1 MSTIV
6 AARRERKGNRPRRE
20 HKGDRAASAG
30 RGDARDAVSAEAF
43 ETKFLPGLPPAD
55 GGCPPLHH
63 RTVQADGMTIEY
75 DAPVRMRDGIEIY
88 VDVFRPTE
96 VGPAPVIVA
105 WGPYGKHAPV
115 KYDIFPN
122 HGVDASWV
130 SKYAGFEAPDPLYW
144 TRHGYVVINVDP
156 RGMWNSQGD
165 ATFYSG
171 QEAKDVYD
179 LIEWAGTQP
188 WSNGKVGMSGVSY
201 LAIVQW
207 RAAAERP
214 PHLAA
219 INPWEGVSDRYR
231 EMAYHGG
238 IPENRFGP
246 MWRSR
251 RVPYSHQRV
260 EDTVTMY
267 AEHPLWD
274 AYWESKTPD
283 LSKVEV
289 PAFVVASWSDQGL
302 HTRGTLEGFKQI
314 RSKDKWLLV
323 HGRKKWQFYYQ
334 PENVERLRQ
343 FFDRFLKGI
352 DNEVGRWPRVRLE
365 VRERFY
371 QGEFRNEAE
380 WPLARTSY
388 KELHLDAATGTM
400 GPFPPGE
407 ESVVSYPATDGQA
420 TFVYRFPGTTE
431 LIGSMKL
438 RLWVAAEG
446 SDDMDLFVGL
456 QKLDA
461 GGALLPFS
469 FLNALEDGPVA
480 LGWLRVS
487 HRELDESRSTPG
499 QPWHTHRKEER
510 LAPGEIV
517 PVDIEIWPS
526 GTRFHEGEQLR
537 LVIKGSDVQQYPP
550 GVVSMGHSVTRNAG
564 KHVIHTGGKYDSHLL
579 VPVIP

>member
-1 MSTIV
+1 MSQTH
-6 AARRERKGNRPRRE
+6 RQSET
-20 HKGDRAASAG
+20 
-30 RGDARDAVSAEAF
+30 F
-43 ETKFLPGLPPAD
+43 ETKYLPGLPPAD
-55 GGCPPLHH
+55 GGCPPLER
-63 RTVQADGMTIEY
+63 RTVRADGMQIDY
-75 DAPVRMRDGIEIY
+75 DVPVAMRDGVEIY
-88 VDVFRPTE
+88 IDVFRPETPGQ
-96 VGPAPVIVA
+96 VPVIVA

-122 HGVDASWV
+122 HGVDPSWV

-144 TRHGYVVINVDP
+144 TRNGYAVINVDP

-165 ATFYSG
+165 ATFYSA
-171 QEAKDVYD
+171 QEALDVYD
-179 LIEWAGTQP
+179 LIEWAGTQE

-207 RAAAERP
+207 RAAGEHP

-251 RVPYSHQRV
+251 RVPYSYQRV

-283 LSKVEV
+283 LSQVEV

-302 HTRGTLEGFKQI
+302 HTRGTLEGFKHI
-314 RSKDKWLLV
+314 ASKDKWLLV

-334 PENVERLRQ
+334 PENVERLRL

-352 DNEVGRWPRVRLE
+352 ENDVGRWPKVRLE
-365 VRERFY
+365 VRDRFY
-371 QGEFRNEAE
+371 SGEIRDEKE
-380 WPLARTSY
+380 WPLARTVY
-388 KELHLDAATGTM
+388 EELYLDGAGASMGPLTAGTETAVAYPAATGRAK
-400 GPFPPGE
+400 FI
-407 ESVVSYPATDGQA
+407 
-420 TFVYRFPGTTE
+420 YRFNTTTV
-431 LIGSMKL
+431 LVGHMKL
-438 RLWVAAEG
+438 RLWVEADGA
-446 SDDMDLFVGL
+446 DDMDLFVGL

-461 GGALLPFS
+461 FGNVVPFS

-487 HRELDESRSTPG
+487 HRELDKARSRPE
-499 QPWHTHRKEER
+499 QPWHTHSREEPLKR
-510 LAPGEIV
+510 GEIV
-517 PVDIEIWPS
+517 AVEIEIWPS
-526 GTRFHEGEQLR
+526 GTRFEKGEQLQ
-537 LVIKGSDVQQYPP
+537 LVIQGADVQQYPP
-550 GVVSMGHSVTRNAG
+550 GVVSMGHSVTRNVG
-564 KHVIHTGGKYDSHLL
+564 THVIHTGGRYDSHLL
-579 VPVIP
+579 VPVVL

>member
-1 MSTIV
+1 MRGFEQIGPMSRETI
-6 AARRERKGNRPRRE
+6 
-20 HKGDRAASAG
+20 
-30 RGDARDAVSAEAF
+30 
-43 ETKFLPGLPPAD
+43 ETKFLPGLPPEQ
-55 GGCPPLHH
+55 GGCPPLEH
-63 RTVQADGMTIEY
+63 RTVHADGMLIEY
-75 DAPVRMRDGIEIY
+75 DAPVRLRDGVEIY
-88 VDVFRPTE
+88 VDVFRPEADTL
-96 VGPAPVIVA
+96 APVIVA

-122 HGVDASWV
+122 HGVDPAWV

-144 TRHGYVVINVDP
+144 TRHGYAVINVDP
-156 RGMWNSQGD
+156 RGTWNSQGD
-165 ATFYSG
+165 ATFYSA
-171 QEAKDVYD
+171 QEALDIYD

-207 RAAAERP
+207 RAAAEHP

-251 RVPYSHQRV
+251 RVPYSNQRV

-274 AYWESKTPD
+274 AYWEGKTAD
-283 LSKVEV
+283 LSQIEV
-289 PAFVVASWSDQGL
+289 PAYVVASWSDQGL
-302 HTRGTLEGFKQI
+302 HTRGTLEGFKRI

-334 PENVERLRQ
+334 PDNVERLRV

-352 DNEVGRWPRVRLE
+352 DNEVKQWPRVRLE
-365 VRERFY
+365 VRDRFY
-371 QGEFRNEAE
+371 AGEVRDENE
-380 WPLARTSY
+380 WPLARTRY
-388 KELHLDAATGTM
+388 EKLHLDASSLTLTTSPVA
-400 GPFPPGE
+400 P
-407 ESVVSYPATDGQA
+407 ESSLRYPATGA
-420 TFVYRFPGTTE
+420 PAEFVHRFTTTTE
-431 LIGSMKL
+431 LIGPMKL
-438 RLWVAAEG
+438 RLWVEADGA
-446 SDDMDLFVGL
+446 DDMDLFVAV

-461 GGALLPFS
+461 DGEILPFS

-487 HRELDESRSTPG
+487 HRELDEKRSTPE
-499 QPWHTHRKEER
+499 QPWHTHRNEQLLK
-510 LAPGEIV
+510 AGEVV
-517 PVDIEIWPS
+517 PVEIEIWPS
-526 GTRFHEGEQLR
+526 GTRFAAGEQLR
-537 LVIKGSDVQQYPP
+537 LVVQGSDIQHYPP
-550 GVVSMGHSVTRNAG
+550 GVVAMGHSVTRNAG
-564 KHVIHTGGKYDSHLL
+564 THVIHTGGRYDSHLL
-579 VPVIP
+579 VPVTPRR

>member
-1 MSTIV
+1 VGVHPTVVMSTIV
-6 AARRERKGNRPRRE
+6 AAGHKRKWSPSTSTQTS
-20 HKGDRAASAG
+20 DQPM
-30 RGDARDAVSAEAF
+30 SAEPF
-43 ETKFLPGLPPAD
+43 ETKFLPGLPPSE

-63 RTVQADGMTIEY
+63 RTVNADGMLIEY
-75 DAPVRMRDGIEIY
+75 DAPIRLRDGVEIY
-88 VDVFRPTE
+88 VDVFRPE
-96 VGPAPVIVA
+96 PQARVPVIVA

-115 KYDIFPN
+115 KYEIFPN
-122 HGVDASWV
+122 HGVDPAWV

-144 TRHGYVVINVDP
+144 TRHGYAVINVDP

-165 ATFYSG
+165 ATFYSA
-171 QEAKDVYD
+171 QEARDVYD

-251 RVPYSHQRV
+251 RVNYSHQKV

-267 AEHPLWD
+267 AEHPMWD
-274 AYWESKTPD
+274 AYWESKTAD
-283 LSKVEV
+283 LTKIEV
-289 PAFVVASWSDQGL
+289 PAYVVASWSDQGL

-314 RSKDKWLLV
+314 ASKDKWLTV
-323 HGRKKWQFYYQ
+323 HGRKKWQYYYQ
-334 PENVERLRQ
+334 PENLERLRL
-343 FFDRFLKGI
+343 FFDRFLKSL
-352 DNEVGRWPRVRLE
+352 DNDLSGWPKVRLE

-371 QGEFRNEAE
+371 VGEMRDEKE
-380 WPLARTSY
+380 WPLARTRFEKLY
-388 KELHLDAATGTM
+388 LDAALGTM
-400 GPFPPGE
+400 GPVAPAA
-407 ESVVSYPATDGQA
+407 ESAVSYPAEQGRA
-420 TFVYRFPGTTE
+420 EFMHRFAATTE
-431 LIGSMKL
+431 LIGHMKL
-438 RLWVAAEG
+438 RLWVEAEG
-446 SDDMDLFVGL
+446 SDDMDLFVGV

-461 GGALLPFS
+461 EGHVVPFS

-487 HRELDESRSTPG
+487 HRELDPKRSKPE
-499 QPWHTHRKEER
+499 QPWHTHLSEQR
-510 LAPGEIV
+510 LKPGEIV

-526 GTRFHEGEQLR
+526 GTRFFPGEQLR
-537 LVIKGSDVQQYPP
+537 VVVQGHDVQQYPP
-550 GVVSMGHSVTRNAG
+550 GVVSMGHSVTRNKG
-564 KHVIHTGGKYDSHLL
+564 THVIHTGAGHESYLL

>member
-1 MSTIV
+1 MVIDYDVPV
-6 AARRERKGNRPRRE
+6 A
-20 HKGDRAASAG
+20 
-30 RGDARDAVSAEAF
+30 
-43 ETKFLPGLPPAD
+43 
-55 GGCPPLHH
+55 
-63 RTVQADGMTIEY
+63 
-75 DAPVRMRDGIEIY
+75 MRDGIEIY
-88 VDVFRPTE
+88 VDLFRPEAAAPMPETATE
-96 VGPAPVIVA
+96 PMPVIVA
-105 WGPYGKHAPV
+105 WGPYGKHGPV
-115 KYDIFPN
+115 KYDFFPN
-122 HGVDASWV
+122 HGVDVGWV

-144 TRHGYVVINVDP
+144 TRHGYAVINVDP

-165 ATFYSG
+165 ATFYSA
-171 QEAKDVYD
+171 QEALDVYD

-188 WSNGKVGMSGVSY
+188 WSNGRVGMSGVSY

-207 RAAAERP
+207 RAAGEHP

-260 EDTVTMY
+260 EDTVAMY

-274 AYWESKTPD
+274 GYWQSKTPD
-283 LSKVEV
+283 LSRVEV

-302 HTRGTLEGFKQI
+302 HTRGTLEGFKRIASQ
-314 RSKDKWLLV
+314 RKWLLV

-334 PENVERLRQ
+334 PENVEKLRL

-352 DNEVGRWPRVRLE
+352 ENEVDRWPTVRLE

-371 QGEFRNEAE
+371 EGEVRDEKD
-380 WPLARTSY
+380 WPLARTVY
-388 KELHLDAATGTM
+388 EELYLDGGSGGMGPLKAGSEAVVTYAATTGRARFT
-400 GPFPPGE
+400 
-407 ESVVSYPATDGQA
+407 
-420 TFVYRFPGTTE
+420 YRFNTPTE
-431 LIGSMKL
+431 LVGHMKL
-438 RLWVAAEG
+438 RLWVEADGAE
-446 SDDMDLFVGL
+446 DMDLFVGL

-461 GGALLPFS
+461 FGTVMPFS

-487 HRELDESRSTPG
+487 HRELDGERSTAH
-499 QPWHTHRKEER
+499 QPWHTHRAEQPLK
-510 LAPGEIV
+510 AGEIV
-517 PVDIEIWPS
+517 PVEIEIWPS
-526 GTRFHEGEQLR
+526 GTRFEKGEQLQ
-537 LVIKGSDVQQYPP
+537 LVIQGSDVQQYPA

-564 KHVIHTGGKYDSHLL
+564 THVIHTGGRYDSHLL
-579 VPVIP
+579 VPVIPY

>member
-1 MSTIV
+1 MKADT
-6 AARRERKGNRPRRE
+6 
-20 HKGDRAASAG
+20 
-30 RGDARDAVSAEAF
+30 F
-43 ETKFLPGLPPAD
+43 ETKFLPGLPPSD
-55 GGCPPLHH
+55 GGCPPLDH
-63 RTVQADGMTIEY
+63 RTVHADGMLIEY

-88 VDVFRPTE
+88 VDVFRPEGDART
-96 VGPAPVIVA
+96 PVIVA

-122 HGVDASWV
+122 HGVDPGWI

-144 TRHGYVVINVDP
+144 TRHGYAVVNVDP

-165 ATFYSG
+165 ATFYSA
-171 QEAKDVYD
+171 QEAEDVYD

-188 WSNGKVGMSGVSY
+188 WSNAKVGMSGVSY

-207 RAAAERP
+207 RAAAEQP
-214 PHLAA
+214 AHLAA

-274 AYWESKTPD
+274 SYWESKTPD

-302 HTRGTLEGFKQI
+302 HTRGTLEGFKRI
-314 RSKDKWLLV
+314 SSKHKWLVV
-323 HGRKKWQFYYQ
+323 HGRKKWQYYYQ
-334 PENVERLRQ
+334 PENVERLRL
-343 FFDRFLKGI
+343 FFDRFLKGVE
-352 DNEVGRWPRVRLE
+352 NEVERWPKVRLE

-371 QGEFRNEAE
+371 AGDMRDEKE
-380 WPLARTSY
+380 WPLARTRY
-388 KELHLDAATGTM
+388 EVLYLDSAAGTM
-400 GPFPPGE
+400 SARPAAVE
-407 ESVVSYPATDGQA
+407 TAARYPAEHGRA
-420 TFVYRFPGTTE
+420 EFLHRFTENTE
-431 LIGSMKL
+431 LIGHMKA
-438 RLWVAAEG
+438 RLWVEAEG
-446 SDDMDLFVGL
+446 SDDMDLFIGI

-461 GGALLPFS
+461 DGKIIPFS

-487 HRELDESRSTPG
+487 HRELDQERSRRE
-499 QPWHTHRKEER
+499 QPWHTHQREQR
-510 LAPGEIV
+510 LKPGQVV

-526 GTRFHEGEQLR
+526 GTRFLAGEQLR
-537 LVIKGSDVQQYPP
+537 LVVQGSDVQQYPA
-550 GVVSMGHSVTRNAG
+550 GVVAMGHSVTRNKG
-564 KHVIHTGGKYDSHLL
+564 THVIHTGGRYDSHLL
-579 VPVIP
+579 VPVIPQESI